1 MKLKADLEFANTIVR
16 GGPNQFGPYMAV
28 LYQDAYRVI
37 NLDTGEFPREEVFQT
52 HQEAQDAA
60 IVEHSIV
67 SLKETS
73 EALVDAPA
81 APKAK
86 PARKVVPKQQPDGQF
101 GQIEIN
107 TSKENA

>member
-1 MKLKADLEFANTIVR
+1 MKLKADKDFADTIVK
-16 GGPNQFGPYMAV
+16 GGPNQFGPFMAV

-37 NLDTGEFPREEVFQT
+37 NLDTGEFPREEAFQT

-60 IVEHSIV
+60 LVEHSIV

-73 EALVDAPA
+73 EALVEAPDEAPAPA
-81 APKAK
+81 AKK
-86 PARKVVPKQQPDGQF
+86 TTRKT
-101 GQIEIN
+101 